1 MGDRQLQEQATDLA
15 FSLLDQHKQDQE
27 DMSATQAQARDA
39 TQQVEELRMQ
49 LQQLESRLGAA
60 QLALR
65 HSSSKSP
72 AKSHQLTAS
81 LDAFSPSETR
91 QSSQDKPAAKK
102 MRTDTSPPLPSQTL
116 TTQDTATA
124 ADITADINSVPMTQ
138 LPSIAASQGQTQ
150 APDQED
156 VTDAIHDDNKEK
168 PALGHKKVVARGT
181 RGRGCARGRSAT
193 KIS

>member
-1 MGDRQLQEQATDLA
+1 MVDIIPYNA
-15 FSLLDQHKQDQE
+15 S
-27 DMSATQAQARDA
+27 SAACSTHSIRAGHSCC
-39 TQQVEELRMQ
+39 QVDELRMQ

-81 LDAFSPSETR
+81 LDAFSPSQTR
-91 QSSQDKPAAKK
+91 QSFQDKPAEKK

-138 LPSIAASQGQTQ
+138 LPSIAALQGNDRVCRHSETAQCFCPLNSRAST
-150 APDQED
+150 
-156 VTDAIHDDNKEK
+156 V
-168 PALGHKKVVARGT
+168 
-181 RGRGCARGRSAT
+181 
-193 KIS
+193 